1 MFIQKGKT
9 EFLMGIDTVE
19 QLQQWL
25 NEHSFANGIAFIGRS
40 NVGKSSLINA
50 LFGKT
55 TARVSKTPGRT
66 RQVNIF
72 DFIVEDPETKLS
84 EHFFLFDVPGY
95 GHAEVSKQMT
105 ANWQMLLDNFF
116 HLCSNKILLLNVQD
130 ARHPLQNSDELFHR
144 YIKSFNLETH
154 LLFNKIDKLKTQSER
169 ARLKNVTPA
178 LMNKFKWV
186 KKVHFTSAEKGD
198 GLKEVEQ
205 SIITF
210 VKRNS
215 DLQDFQNSQ
224 NKD

>member
-1 MFIQKGKT
+1 
-9 EFLMGIDTVE
+9 MGIDNVE

-72 DFIVEDPETKLS
+72 DFIVENKETKSL
-84 EHFFLFDVPGY
+84 EHFYLFDVPGY
-95 GHAEVSKQMT
+95 GHAEVSKDMAQ
-105 ANWQMLLDNFF
+105 NWQNLLDTFF
-116 HLCSNKILLLNVQD
+116 QMCSEKILLLNVQD
-130 ARHPLQNSDELFHR
+130 CRHPVQESDLVFHR
-144 YIKSFNLETH
+144 YIKNFNLETY

-169 ARLKNVTPA
+169 ARLKNLTPDIYS
-178 LMNKFKWV
+178 KFKWV
-186 KKVHFTSAEKGD
+186 KQIHFTSAEKGD
-198 GLKEVEQ
+198 GIAAVEQ
-205 SIITF
+205 AIINF

-215 DLQDFQNSQ
+215 DMKGFN
-224 NKD
+224 